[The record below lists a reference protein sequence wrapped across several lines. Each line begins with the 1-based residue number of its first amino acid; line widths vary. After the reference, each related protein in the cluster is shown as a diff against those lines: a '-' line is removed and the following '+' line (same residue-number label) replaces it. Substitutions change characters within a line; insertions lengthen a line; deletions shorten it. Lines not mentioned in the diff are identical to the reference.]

1 MLKSILN
8 IPLILAISCCI
19 RRFSL
24 AKVIFMNGISS
35 WFRQFSAKLSA
46 GLRSFMAGRYGT
58 DRLNMVI
65 LCAGLFCSLL
75 SVWVKAVPLNIIFWA
90 LSYGLMIW
98 AICRT
103 LSRNTY
109 RRYQENR
116 KFLQFFTRLKD
127 RQNRYFDCPK
137 CRQLV
142 RVPRGKGKIAITCP
156 RCKEKFIRK
165 T

>member
-1 MLKSILN
+1 MD
-8 IPLILAISCCI
+8 
-19 RRFSL
+19 
-24 AKVIFMNGISS
+24 GIGG
-35 WFRQFSAKLSA
+35 WFRQFSAKMAA

-65 LCAGLFCSLL
+65 LCSGLGASIL
-75 SVWVKAVPLNIIFWA
+75 SVLVPVPPFNLVFWA
-90 LSYGLMIW
+90 LSYALMIW
-98 AICRT
+98 AIFRS

-109 RRYQENR
+109 KRYQENR
-116 KFLQFFTRLKD
+116 KFLQIWGRLKD

-137 CRQLV
+137 CRQMV

-156 RCKEKFIRK
+156 RCREKFVKK

>member
-1 MLKSILN
+1 
-8 IPLILAISCCI
+8 
-19 RRFSL
+19 
-24 AKVIFMNGISS
+24 MNGIGS
-35 WFRQFSAKLSA
+35 FLRQLFARLA
-46 GLRSFMAGRYGT
+46 MGLRSFMSGRYGT

-65 LCAGLFCSLL
+65 LGTGLVASLL
-75 SVWVKAVPLNIIFWA
+75 SVLIPVVPFNLIFWG

-98 AICRT
+98 AIFRT

-109 RRYQENR
+109 KRYEENR
-116 KFLQFFTRLKD
+116 RFLQLVQRVKD
-127 RQNRYFDCPK
+127 RDHRYFDCPK

-156 RCKEKFIRK
+156 RCREKFVKK